1 MNIYLDPSEPK
12 MNVTAIG
19 SRLISIS
26 WTIDE
31 ITRIQDFNIFSNT
44 TMETFNK
51 SVSLPNATMFSYNY
65 TKDIKPFKRQVKFD
79 SSYCSED
86 VCLSVLDISFM
97 LN

>member
-1 MNIYLDPSEPK
+1 
-12 MNVTAIG
+12 
-19 SRLISIS
+19 
-26 WTIDE
+26 
-31 ITRIQDFNIFSNT
+31 
-44 TMETFNK
+44 METFNK